1 MSRIYPSELELLI
14 LNVLWDA
21 KSSGDSPLPVRDVRD
36 RLQEA
41 GRDLAHTTVITTLN
55 VMLEKKFV
63 TRKPRKNAFL
73 FAAKVTRES
82 VGKKEMGKLLD
93 RVFAGSA
100 TSLMQALLST
110 DEVSTESIAEMKK
123 LIDQA
128 ASLKISAKREGKSK
142 TRKPNTGA

>member
-1 MSRIYPSELELLI
+1 MGRIYPSELELLI

-21 KSSGDSPLPVRDVRD
+21 KTDGDSPLPVREVRE
-36 RLQEA
+36 RLRLA
-41 GRDLAHTTVITTLN
+41 GRDIAHTTVITTLN

-73 FAAKVTRES
+73 FSAKVTRES
-82 VGKKEMGKLLD
+82 VGKKEMGKLLE

-100 TSLMQALLST
+100 ESLMQALLSSK
-110 DEVSTESIAEMKK
+110 EVNSESIAEMKK

-128 ASLKISAKREGKSK
+128 VREKKSAENNHRKS
-142 TRKPNTGA
+142 NSGE